1 MSPDRCDVTRP
12 WRSMR
17 GVPFG
22 CRMIA
27 RNWYRVLKA
36 SIANTFPEKSSS
48 LRGSRTTI
56 SERLIPIGRRKGC
69 STQVPFDR
77 GRALGVLWLSRV
89 TRLHREFRFRSDT
102 KGFELSDEHKRT
114 STNESL
120 LYHIPRQYPPVG
132 GYGVTESPRE
142 GERSAVAS
150 ECRLG
155 LASRGGYRDRVPRS
169 GPWVSRRRPMLPA
182 ILVIASL
189 IAGIPLIAR
198 SASADGFIQ
207 DLGSLDSFSHARAVN
222 ELGQI
227 VGESTNDDFRNPR
240 ATLWEN
246 GTMTDLGSLGGGT
259 AFANDVNEAG
269 QIVGGTTDASGYQRA
284 FLWENGV
291 MTDLGVQP
299 DGSALAINDKGQ
311 IVGTMNGER
320 QGFLWD
326 HGTIT
331 DLGTLGGP
339 PVYASGVN
347 NAGQIVGWSGTAKSE
362 HHAFLWDA
370 GVMTDLGTLPGG
382 YESTGDD
389 LSNAGRIVGQ
399 ASGSNAA
406 PHAVLWTLPPAPV
419 HDIAVT
425 QAGASPLSAAV
436 GTPIYVG
443 GWVMNQGT
451 QTESVDVTVYAGS
464 IVVGTATVQDLAP
477 NAFAGV
483 SLTWN
488 TSAVE
493 PGSYQLRVEAA
504 ALRNETDLG
513 DNTLVG
519 ATIEIHPLI
528 EAMASAN
535 PIDTD
540 VGMAVAFTCSKTDW
554 STPFGPYE
562 FAWDFGDGGTAAGD
576 TATHRYGASGT
587 MTATCSVVDASGGNA
602 TASVEV
608 AVYALPSVTAIADR
622 TSAEPGTPITFTAT
636 PTGGCGGFSYNWGFG
651 DRSSG
656 DGAVVAHTHTDA
668 GQYTAIVTTRDS
680 AGGRRA
686 NTGTPAISGPAPPPA
701 PLAAHAF
708 AGSTATQ
715 VGIAVSF
722 ACMARDGTQ
731 PYEFAWDFG
740 DETGGEGAA
749 IAHAYGLPGTK
760 TATCTVTDAGG
771 NRATFSVVVEIYS
784 VPTVAA
790 SVDRPNAGPGTE
802 LTFNATAT
810 GGSGTFT
817 FDWAFG
823 DESSARGPMVTHPY
837 ASPGRYT
844 AIVIVRDA
852 AGGGAPATIAL
863 TVTISEV
870 TAMATL
876 ATTSAVEGD
885 TISFAAVAS
894 GGAGGPYTCHW
905 EFGDGAT
912 GTGATASHSYSK
924 AGTYTPTVTVT
935 DAYGASAEKV
945 LPIITV
951 RGPIATVQPAS
962 SSPDLTVLVVWG
974 VLVIAASAAVAL
986 AILRRRQRRA

>member
-1 MSPDRCDVTRP
+1 
-12 WRSMR
+12 
-17 GVPFG
+17 
-22 CRMIA
+22 
-27 RNWYRVLKA
+27 
-36 SIANTFPEKSSS
+36 
-48 LRGSRTTI
+48 
-56 SERLIPIGRRKGC
+56 
-69 STQVPFDR
+69 
-77 GRALGVLWLSRV
+77 
-89 TRLHREFRFRSDT
+89 
-102 KGFELSDEHKRT
+102 
-114 STNESL
+114 
-120 LYHIPRQYPPVG
+120 
-132 GYGVTESPRE
+132 
-142 GERSAVAS
+142 
-150 ECRLG
+150 
-155 LASRGGYRDRVPRS
+155 
-169 GPWVSRRRPMLPA
+169 MLPA

-269 QIVGGTTDASGYQRA
+269 QIVGGTADASGYQRA

-299 DGSALAINDKGQ
+299 DGSALAINDNGQ

-339 PVYASGVN
+339 PVYASGIS
-347 NAGQIVGWSGTAKSE
+347 NAGQIVGWSGDTSGSAFRPWLWENGTLTDLGTPVGFTWGVAYDINEAGQVAGFGFNATGSARALLWSGGQMTDLGDLGGGISLAFGINDAGQIVGWSATAKSE

-436 GTPIYVG
+436 GTPIDVG

-464 IVVGTATVQDLAP
+464 TLVRTATVQDLAP

-519 ATIEIHPLI
+519 PTIEIHPLI

-554 STPFGPYE
+554 SAPFGPYE

-576 TATHRYGASGT
+576 TATHRYDASGT

-608 AVYALPSVTAIADR
+608 AVYALPSVTATADR

-636 PTGGCGGFSYNWGFG
+636 PTGGSGGFSYNWGFG

-656 DGAVVAHTHTDA
+656 DGAVVTHTYTDP

-680 AGGRRA
+680 AGGVAA
-686 NTGTPAISGPAPPPA
+686 NTVTVTISSPTSPPA

-708 AGSTATQ
+708 AGSTATH

-740 DETGGEGAA
+740 DETGAKGAA
-749 IAHAYGLPGTK
+749 VAHAYGSPGTK

-771 NRATFSVVVEIYS
+771 NHATFSVVVEIYPL
-784 VPTVAA
+784 PTVAA

-802 LTFNATAT
+802 LTFTATAT
-810 GGSGTFT
+810 GARCRWRRRAGHNRA
-817 FDWAFG
+817 DG
-823 DESSARGPMVTHPY
+823 DDLGGDRDGHARDDIGRRRRYDFVRGGCVRRGGWPIHIPLGVRRRGDRDRSDGQPRIL
-837 ASPGRYT
+837 PGRNVH
-844 AIVIVRDA
+844 AQGQGHGCVRSLGRKDPTDHHR
-852 AGGGAPATIAL
+852 AGSEPDGPAGFVVARPDGPGGLGRPSDCGVCCSCTGDPSSHAT
-863 TVTISEV
+863 
-870 TAMATL
+870 
-876 ATTSAVEGD
+876 EG
-885 TISFAAVAS
+885 V
-894 GGAGGPYTCHW
+894 GL
-905 EFGDGAT
+905 
-912 GTGATASHSYSK
+912 ASH
-924 AGTYTPTVTVT
+924 AWREPTLHFR
-935 DAYGASAEKV
+935 SAHAEEERLIAESCFDHVRV
-945 LPIITV
+945 LGGLLDEPHIECV
-951 RGPIATVQPAS
+951 
-962 SSPDLTVLVVWG
+962 
-974 VLVIAASAAVAL
+974 
-986 AILRRRQRRA
+986 

>member
-1 MSPDRCDVTRP
+1 
-12 WRSMR
+12 
-17 GVPFG
+17 
-22 CRMIA
+22 
-27 RNWYRVLKA
+27 
-36 SIANTFPEKSSS
+36 
-48 LRGSRTTI
+48 
-56 SERLIPIGRRKGC
+56 
-69 STQVPFDR
+69 
-77 GRALGVLWLSRV
+77 
-89 TRLHREFRFRSDT
+89 
-102 KGFELSDEHKRT
+102 
-114 STNESL
+114 
-120 LYHIPRQYPPVG
+120 
-132 GYGVTESPRE
+132 
-142 GERSAVAS
+142 
-150 ECRLG
+150 
-155 LASRGGYRDRVPRS
+155 
-169 GPWVSRRRPMLPA
+169 
-182 ILVIASL
+182 
-189 IAGIPLIAR
+189 
-198 SASADGFIQ
+198 
-207 DLGSLDSFSHARAVN
+207 
-222 ELGQI
+222 
-227 VGESTNDDFRNPR
+227 
-240 ATLWEN
+240 
-246 GTMTDLGSLGGGT
+246 MTDLGSLGGGT

-347 NAGQIVGWSGTAKSE
+347 NAGQIVGWSGSTSGSAFRPWLWENGTLTDLGTPVGFTWGQALDINEAGQVAGFGFNATGSARALLWSGGQMTDLGDLGGGISLAFGIDDAGQIVGWSATAKSE

-587 MTATCSVVDASGGNA
+587 MTATCSIVDASGGNA

-636 PTGGCGGFSYNWGFG
+636 PTGGSGGFSYNWGFG

-656 DGAVVAHTHTDA
+656 DGAVVAHT
-668 GQYTAIVTTRDS
+668 Y
-680 AGGRRA
+680 
-686 NTGTPAISGPAPPPA
+686 
-701 PLAAHAF
+701 
-708 AGSTATQ
+708 
-715 VGIAVSF
+715 
-722 ACMARDGTQ
+722 
-731 PYEFAWDFG
+731 
-740 DETGGEGAA
+740 
-749 IAHAYGLPGTK
+749 
-760 TATCTVTDAGG
+760 TDAGG

-802 LTFNATAT
+802 LTFTATAT

-823 DESSARGPMVTHPY
+823 DESSATGPMVTHPY

-894 GGAGGPYTCHW
+894 GGAGGPYTYHW

-935 DAYGASAEKV
+935 DAYGASAENV

>member
-1 MSPDRCDVTRP
+1 
-12 WRSMR
+12 
-17 GVPFG
+17 
-22 CRMIA
+22 
-27 RNWYRVLKA
+27 
-36 SIANTFPEKSSS
+36 
-48 LRGSRTTI
+48 
-56 SERLIPIGRRKGC
+56 
-69 STQVPFDR
+69 
-77 GRALGVLWLSRV
+77 
-89 TRLHREFRFRSDT
+89 
-102 KGFELSDEHKRT
+102 
-114 STNESL
+114 
-120 LYHIPRQYPPVG
+120 
-132 GYGVTESPRE
+132 
-142 GERSAVAS
+142 
-150 ECRLG
+150 
-155 LASRGGYRDRVPRS
+155 
-169 GPWVSRRRPMLPA
+169 MLPA

-227 VGESTNDDFRNPR
+227 VGESTNDDFRNPH

-269 QIVGGTTDASGYQRA
+269 QIVGGTADASGYQRA

-299 DGSALAINDKGQ
+299 DGSALAINDNGQ

-339 PVYASGVN
+339 PVYASGIN
-347 NAGQIVGWSGTAKSE
+347 NAGQIVGWSGDTSGSAFRPWLWENGTLTDLGTPVGFTWGVAYDINEAGQVAGFGFNATGSARALLWSGGQMTDLGDLGGGVSLAFGINDAGQIVGWSATAKSE

-436 GTPIYVG
+436 GTPIDVG

-519 ATIEIHPLI
+519 PTIEIHPLI

-576 TATHRYGASGT
+576 TATHRYDASGT

-608 AVYALPSVTAIADR
+608 AVYALPSVTATADR
-622 TSAEPGTPITFTAT
+622 RSAEPGTPITFTAT
-636 PTGGCGGFSYNWGFG
+636 PTGGSGGFSYNWGFG

-656 DGAVVAHTHTDA
+656 DGAVVTHTYTDP

-680 AGGRRA
+680 AGGVAA
-686 NTGTPAISGPAPPPA
+686 NTVTVTISSPTSPPA

-708 AGSTATQ
+708 AGSTATH

-740 DETGGEGAA
+740 DETGAEGAA
-749 IAHAYGLPGTK
+749 VAHAYGSPGTK

-771 NRATFSVVVEIYS
+771 NHATFSVVVEIYPL
-784 VPTVAA
+784 PTVAA

-802 LTFNATAT
+802 LTFTATAT

-823 DESSARGPMVTHPY
+823 DESSATGPMVTHPY

-844 AIVIVRDA
+844 AIVIVHDA
-852 AGGGAPATIAL
+852 TGGGAPTTIAL
-863 TVTISEV
+863 TVTISEL
-870 TAMATL
+870 TTMATA
-876 ATTSAVEGD
+876 ATTSAVEGES
-885 TISFAAVAS
+885 ISFAAVAS
-894 GGAGGPYTCHW
+894 GGAGGPYTYHW

-912 GTGATASHSYSK
+912 GTGATASHAYSQ
-924 AGTYTPTVTVT
+924 AGTYTPKVKVT
-935 DAYGASAEKV
+935 DTYGASAEKA

-951 RGPIATVQPAS
+951 RGPSPTVQPAS

-986 AILRRRQRRA
+986 AILRRTQRRA